1 MSTGLEHIHPLFV
14 GLLYVPLDVLM
25 EIILTIHILMEGLHV
40 QQILQEHPIMYDVSN
55 HTSSTCMAYLTS
67 TPLHV

>member
-40 QQILQEHPIMYDVSN
+40 RQILPEHPIMYDVSN
-55 HTSSTCMAYLTS
+55 HTSPTCMAYLTS